1 MTDDGAT
8 AVLLT
13 GVYGAG
19 KTTVAEEVATLLED
33 AEPPFAAID
42 LDWLTW
48 SSVPGAKHDET
59 AILAANLR
67 GVAGTFRA
75 AGARRFVLA
84 GSVDA
89 AGLAAIRDALAM
101 PLTVVRLEVP
111 IEVIEAR
118 LRGAPTSGRAEDLAV
133 AREQVAAG
141 AGAGLEDAVFD
152 GTPPVVEVAAAVLR
166 LAGWDPPAGPSIG

>member
-1 MTDDGAT
+1 MTDDGVG

-33 AEPPFAAID
+33 ALPPFAAID
-42 LDWLTW
+42 LDWLAW
-48 SSVPGAKHDET
+48 SNVPGAGHDDT

-67 GVAGTFRA
+67 AVAGTYRA

-89 AGLAAIRDALAM
+89 AALAAIQDALAM
-101 PLTVVRLEVP
+101 PVLVVRLEVP
-111 IEVIEAR
+111 LDEVERR
-118 LRGAPTSGRAEDLAV
+118 LAEAPTAGRAEDLET
-133 AREQVAAG
+133 ARAQLAAE
-141 AGAGLEDAVFD
+141 AGAGLEDAVLD
-152 GTPPVVEVAAAVLR
+152 GTRPVAETARAVLA
-166 LAGWDPPAGPSIG
+166 LAGWTLD